1 MNLSKIQEISLEN
14 VGPEVSRELNRI
26 EQIVSNRASQGHF
39 NSEAVVDESLLD
51 RVRTHLEFDGFKTQ
65 TLKFELNGLTH
76 ILIDWSK

>member
-26 EQIVSNRASQGHF
+26 EQLVSSRAYEGHF
-39 NSEAVVDESLLD
+39 NVEASTHADLLD
-51 RVRTHLEFDGFKTQ
+51 RIKTHLEFDGFKIQ
-65 TLKFELNGLTH
+65 TLRFELNGLTH